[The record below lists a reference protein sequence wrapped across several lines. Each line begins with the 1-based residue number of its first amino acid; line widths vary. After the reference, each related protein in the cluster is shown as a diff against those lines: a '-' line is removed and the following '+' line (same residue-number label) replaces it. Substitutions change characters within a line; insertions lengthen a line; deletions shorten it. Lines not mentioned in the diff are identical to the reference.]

1 MLYNTQYIC
10 SYQDSDVFIET
21 DTITAEEKEF
31 VRNCIYRQD
40 LLNIFSLEEFDDSL
54 INEKLAE
61 LFTQIK
67 YYSVLDDCMTDMA
80 KSINVNDPMIGLMLL
95 FSFDY
100 LHLFHPFICE
110 YLENGSIE
118 NIDEL
123 KRKIVI

>member
-1 MLYNTQYIC
+1 MLYNTQYVC

-21 DTITAEEKEF
+21 DIITAEEKEF

-40 LLNIFSLEEFDDSL
+40 LLNIFSMEEFDDSL
-54 INEKLAE
+54 INEKLTE
-61 LFTQIK
+61 LYTQIK
-67 YYSVLDDCMTDMA
+67 YYSVLDDCMREMA
-80 KSINVNDPMIGLMLL
+80 KSISATDSMFGLMML

-100 LHLFHPFICE
+100 LYLFHPFICE

-123 KRKIVI
+123 KRKISV